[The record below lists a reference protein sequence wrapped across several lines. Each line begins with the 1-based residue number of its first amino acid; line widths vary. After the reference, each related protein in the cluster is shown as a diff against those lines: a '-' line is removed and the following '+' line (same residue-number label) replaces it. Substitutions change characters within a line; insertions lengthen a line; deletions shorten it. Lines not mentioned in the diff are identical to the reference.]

1 MPEETVVVLLDP
13 DEAAVCA
20 VAPASL
26 HESALA
32 RILESPDESGAL
44 RPRLESHGDHIFGVL
59 VVAVDDPASEEVRY
73 QELNV
78 IVDLDTIVIIRKTPA
93 IGPPYDTSGA
103 IDACRSSHQRP
114 AMALFHIFDEIAE
127 HYLDI
132 VDSFNEEIDVLEDNV
147 DDWTAT
153 RIQQRLSTLR
163 HDILHIRRT
172 LSPTRDAARSV
183 LDGRLDLD
191 AGAPAD
197 GDQDRADASTTE
209 ELFPREVELH
219 FADVYDKLLRAVDG
233 IDLSRDLIAGVR
245 DYHLSKVANNQ
256 NEVMKRLTI
265 VASLMLPPT
274 FIVGL
279 YGQNF
284 IRMPEL
290 HWEYGYQFSWLLII
304 ASTVGQIIWFRR
316 KKWA

>member
-13 DEAAVCA
+13 DEAEVRA
-20 VAPASL
+20 VAPATL
-26 HESALA
+26 HSSALA
-32 RILESPDESGAL
+32 RILESADDAGLP

-59 VVAVDDPASEEVRY
+59 VVAIDDPASEEVHY

-78 IVDLDTIVIIRKTPA
+78 IVDLQQIIIVRKTPA
-93 IGPPYDTSGA
+93 NGPPYDGSGA
-103 IDACRSSHQRP
+103 IEACRLGRQHP
-114 AMALFHIFDEIAE
+114 GLALFHIFDEIAE

-147 DDWTAT
+147 DEWTAS
-153 RIQQRLSTLR
+153 RIQHRLSTLR

-191 AGAPAD
+191 AN
-197 GDQDRADASTTE
+197 GDETTH
-209 ELFPREVELH
+209 ELFPREIELH

-304 ASTVGQIIWFRR
+304 LSTVGQIIWFRR